1 MHIYVIKTVLYKNKC
16 SSHGCSRAKGCL
28 KYMRPC
34 LDKALLPVETVFL
47 VPAQQVG
54 EGTSGQFKKRGQALL
69 RSDKTSRAG
78 DKKSKSK
85 KKKKKAAVVFHYS

>member
-1 MHIYVIKTVLYKNKC
+1 M
-16 SSHGCSRAKGCL
+16 
-28 KYMRPC
+28 
-34 LDKALLPVETVFL
+34 VFS

-78 DKKSKSK
+78 DDGAKKE
-85 KKKKKAAVVFHYS
+85 KKKAAVVFHYS